1 MKQKYYLIDEAAAK
15 RAKEMSSYSSYQE
28 GSATESYRES
38 VDRAVQIGEEQKRQ
52 VDACFHEKIDY
63 LVDLYARKLAGNLN
77 EGYRIQG
84 KVPSVLIAG
93 GAGVQ
98 RGKKE
103 KQMEAAWKNNQSWQE
118 IQGILDKIRST
129 GEGGIS
135 ADRENALALLEEK
148 LKVREARQERM
159 KEVNAFYRKH
169 QTLEGCEALT
179 EAQSHERMQF
189 MEDIGQQKPYP
200 TYVLA
205 NNSAEIRRL
214 RKRIGELRED
224 REAGFRGWEF
234 AGGRAVA
241 NKEYNRLQ
249 LIFDEKPSL
258 EQRGLLRRAGFHWAS
273 SAGAWQRQLN
283 WNAIRAAQRLGFVRP
298 LTGERPVDLQPG
310 RQTAKARE
318 SMTR

>member
-1 MKQKYYLIDEAAAK
+1 MKQKYYWIDEAAAK

-28 GSATESYRES
+28 GSATEAYQKS
-38 VDRAVQIGEEQKRQ
+38 VDRAIQIGEEQKAQ

-63 LVDLYARKLAGNLN
+63 LVDMYARKLAGNLN

-103 KQMEAAWKNNQSWQE
+103 KQMEAARKNNQSWQE

-129 GEGGIS
+129 GKGGIS

-148 LKVREARQERM
+148 LKAREARQEQM

-179 EAQSHERMQF
+179 EAQIHERIQF
-189 MEDIGQQKPYP
+189 MEDMRQKNPYS
-200 TYVLA
+200 TYTLA

-214 RKRIGELRED
+214 RKRIGEIRQD
-224 REAGFRGWEF
+224 REAGFSGWEF

-258 EQRGLLRRAGFHWAS
+258 EQRGILRRAGFHWAN

-298 LTGERPVDLQPG
+298 LNGESPLDLQPG
-310 RQTAKARE
+310 RQKEKVRE
-318 SMTR
+318 SITR